1 MAGKSQSYKRKIIR
15 QLYFSNL
22 ISCAELSQKI
32 EKSLSLTTKM
42 LNELIADS
50 VVVETGY
57 APSSGGRRPIMYS
70 LKPDVLYIVS
80 VAMDQFFTR
89 VAIMDMRNQFVSPI
103 EKFELPLADNPSALG
118 VLTSKIQTVINQSG
132 ISKAKFAGIGIGMPG
147 FVDQQHG
154 VNYTFLPVNGESI
167 SEQISAATGLPCYI
181 ENDSGIIA
189 LAELRFGAARN
200 RKNAMVINV
209 GWGVGLGI
217 ILEGSLF
224 RGDNGFA
231 GEFSH
236 IPLFDNGK
244 LCSCGK
250 SGCLETETSLF
261 VMIEKAKQGI
271 KEGKVTVLR
280 GMLSGEE
287 TDLERDAEAVIQS
300 AGKGDRFAIA
310 LLSEAGYNIG
320 RGIAIL
326 IHLLNPGIVVLSGR
340 GALAGKIW
348 QAPIQQALNE
358 HCIPR
363 LAVNTGI
370 SISTLGY
377 NAELIGSAA
386 LVMEQL
392 DEPPGKNHKKGKR
405 SVRDQVSG

>member
-1 MAGKSQSYKRKIIR
+1 MAAKSQSYKKKITR

-22 ISCAELSQKI
+22 LSCAELSHKI
-32 EKSLSLTTKM
+32 DKSLSLTTRI
-42 LNELIADS
+42 LNELIAEG

-57 APSSGGRRPIMYS
+57 APSSGGRRPLMYS
-70 LKPDVLYIVS
+70 LKPDILYTVS

-89 VAIMDMRNQFVSPI
+89 IAIMDMQNKHVRPV
-103 EKFELPLADNPSALG
+103 EKFELRLADNPMALP
-118 VLTSKIQTVINQSG
+118 VLTDKIEYVVEQSG
-132 ISKAKFAGIGIGMPG
+132 VSRAKIAGIGIGMPG
-147 FVDQQHG
+147 FVDPQQG
-154 VNYTFLPVNGESI
+154 LNYSFLQTKGESI
-167 SEQISAATGLPCYI
+167 TTYIAKRTKLTAYI
-181 ENDSGIIA
+181 ENDSGIVG
-189 LAELRFGAARN
+189 LAELKFGAARN
-200 RKNAMVINV
+200 RRNAMVINI
-209 GWGVGLGI
+209 GWGVGLGM

-236 IPLFDNGK
+236 IPLFNNGK

-261 VMIEKAKQGI
+261 VIVEKAKAGI
-271 KEGKVTVLR
+271 QAGRVTVLKNL
-280 GMLSGEE
+280 LSGREE
-287 TDLERDAEAVIQS
+287 DLEKDAETIIFS
-300 AGKGDRFAIA
+300 AGKGDRFAIE

-363 LAVNTGI
+363 LAINTEI
-370 SISTLGY
+370 AISTLGY
-377 NAELIGSAA
+377 EAELIGSAA
-386 LVMEQL
+386 LVMEKFG
-392 DEPPGKNHKKGKR
+392 ETVKKSYKPERMLNTTHNGI
-405 SVRDQVSG
+405 

>member
-22 ISCAELSQKI
+22 LSCAELSNKI
-32 EKSLSLTTKM
+32 DKSLSLTTKI
-42 LNELIADS
+42 LNELIAEG

-57 APSSGGRRPIMYS
+57 APSSGGRRPLMYA
-70 LKPDVLYIVS
+70 LKADILYVVS
-80 VAMDQFFTR
+80 VAMDQYFTR
-89 VAIMDMRNQFVSPI
+89 IAILDMKNNHVVPA
-103 EKFELPLADNPSALG
+103 EEFEIRLADNPMALTQ
-118 VLTSKIQTVINQSG
+118 LTENIESVIQKSG
-132 ISKAKFAGIGIGMPG
+132 IKREQIAGIGIGMPG
-147 FVDQQHG
+147 FVDSQKG
-154 VNYTFLPVNGESI
+154 INYTFLHAKDESI
-167 SEQISAATGLPCYI
+167 TTCIKKKTDLQTYI
-181 ENDSGIIA
+181 ENDSGIIG

-209 GWGVGLGI
+209 GWGVGLGM
-217 ILEGSLF
+217 ILDGELF
-224 RGDNGFA
+224 RGENGFA

-261 VMIEKAKQGI
+261 VIVEKAKEGI
-271 KEGKVTVLR
+271 QAGRVTVLKQ
-280 GMLSGEE
+280 MLSGKEE
-287 TDLERDAEAVIQS
+287 GLEKDAEAIIHA
-300 AGKGDRFAIA
+300 AGRGDRFAIE

-363 LAVNTGI
+363 LSINTEI

-377 NAELIGSAA
+377 DAELVGGAA
-386 LVMEQL
+386 LVMEQFGDL
-392 DEPPGKNHKKGKR
+392 IKKSTKPPKLTA
-405 SVRDQVSG
+405 SVRRQH